1 MDTLIHS
8 SEIIKIAVSI
18 ICGSILGFEREYRN
32 KTAGFRTII
41 LITLGSTI
49 YTMVSESAMGE
60 SDDRIAANIITGVGF
75 IGAGVIFKDNISI
88 TGLTTAAVI
97 WVAAAIGMVA
107 GAGNHSLAL
116 LLSLIVL
123 IVLSIFKWIEDL
135 IDLLHFRQTYL
146 LKFRDSEIKK
156 LEEAEELIRKEG
168 LNSRRLQ
175 VAKVNEALVAT
186 LEISGK
192 KNRMLAVNQQLIA
205 LPYIRQVN
213 QTNASNSIILES

>member
-116 LLSLIVL
+116 LLSLVVL

-192 KNRMLAVNQQLIA
+192 KNRMLSVNQQLIA

>member
-156 LEEAEELIRKEG
+156 LEEAEELIRKKG

-192 KNRMLAVNQQLIA
+192 KSRMLAVNQQLIA

>member
-1 MDTLIHS
+1 MDTFIHS
-8 SEIIKIAVSI
+8 SDIIKIAVSI
-18 ICGSILGFEREYRN
+18 LCGSILGFEREYRN

-107 GAGNHSLAL
+107 GAGDHYLAL

-123 IVLSIFKWIEDL
+123 AILSIFKWMEDL
-135 IDLLHFRQTYL
+135 IDLLHYRQTYL

-156 LEEAEELIRKEG
+156 LEEAEALIRQGG
-168 LNSRRLQ
+168 LQCRRLQ

-192 KNRMLAVNQQLIA
+192 KNRMLSVNQHLIA
-205 LPYIRQVN
+205 LPFIRQVN

>member
-1 MDTLIHS
+1 MDTLIQS

-116 LLSLIVL
+116 LLSLVVL

-192 KNRMLAVNQQLIA
+192 KNRMLSVNQQLIA